1 MMNETQPEW
10 ENGLMLDLD
19 DDALGESSKFTFVV
33 STPSYA
39 AHEQR
44 EVQRLVR
51 KHVMRPFTKR
61 KRRGKH
67 KGARLAPRASLIVQ
81 HNNLMPLDLNDGID
95 NGMGSPL
102 NPTASITWFGAARVD
117 PFAAYPIQMDHQG
130 HELIDHIWRVA
141 RVNFQPFRDFWFP
154 LGLVD
159 AAAMHQILSNTAMHL
174 NALRG
179 RSDDVRAA
187 LEYNTAAIKSVNRRL
202 PDASQNTSDGILGAI
217 LGFMC
222 HDDKQMDNRYDRWT
236 IHLQGFQKMLALRG
250 GLETIE
256 SNRELRLSLFWIEH
270 NIMSDHDRVPQFP
283 PPIRYLSSP
292 YGEITREQSL
302 SHRDSII
309 ARSQLLPLVSREL
322 LDIMTELSALTLL
335 LSSPRTKERNL
346 WLDSNFPGLHIY
358 PTLYKVL
365 AVQKVVH
372 EDDITDIAH
381 ETCRL
386 GAHLCLSEIR
396 RRFGVSPVLTDI
408 PVAKLRAL
416 LEDEKIK
423 IYAQLGDPLIL
434 WVLMMAGCASTG
446 EGRSWAFDALRDLAA
461 SRDLRDGGQSME
473 IVSQMWWI
481 EEVFAPKCEQFQV
494 QFESFERR

>member
-1 MMNETQPEW
+1 MNGTQPECD
-10 ENGLMLDLD
+10 NGLVLDLD
-19 DDALGESSKFTFVV
+19 EDALGESSKFAFVV

-61 KRRGKH
+61 KRRGRYS
-67 KGARLAPRASLIVQ
+67 GARLAPRASLIAQ
-81 HNNLMPLDLNDGID
+81 HNILKPLDLNDGVD
-95 NGMGSPL
+95 DGLRAPL
-102 NPTASITWFGAARVD
+102 TPTATITWFGAARVD
-117 PFAAYPIQMDHQG
+117 PFAAYPIQMDHRDL
-130 HELIDHIWRVA
+130 ELVDHIWRVA
-141 RVNFQPFRDFWFP
+141 GVNFQPFRDFWFP

-159 AAAMHQILSNTAMHL
+159 AAAMQQILSNSAMHL

-179 RSDDVRAA
+179 LLDDAGTA
-187 LEYNTAAIKSVNRRL
+187 LEYHTAAIKSVNGRL
-202 PDASQNTSDGILGAI
+202 SDASQNTSDGILGAI

-222 HDDKQMDNRYDRWT
+222 HDQMDNRYDHWT
-236 IHLQGFQKMLALRG
+236 IHLQGFQKMLELRG

-270 NIMSDHDRVPQFP
+270 NIMSDHDRVPHFP
-283 PPIRYLSSP
+283 PPIRYVSSP

-309 ARSQLLPLVSREL
+309 ARSQLLSLVSQEL

-335 LSSPRTKERNL
+335 LSSPITKERNL
-346 WLDSNFPGLHIY
+346 WLDSNFPGLNIY
-358 PTLYKVL
+358 PILYKVL

-372 EDDITDIAH
+372 EDNITNIAH
-381 ETCRL
+381 EICRL
-386 GAHLCLSEIR
+386 GAHLFLSEIR

-416 LEDEKIK
+416 LADEKIQ
-423 IYAQLGDPLIL
+423 IYAQLRDPLIL

-446 EGRSWAFDALRDLAA
+446 EGRSWAVDTLRDLAA
-461 SRDLRDGGQSME
+461 SRDLRDGERSME
-473 IVSQMWWI
+473 IVSQMWWL
-481 EEVFAPKCEQFQV
+481 EEVFAPRYEQFQAQV
-494 QFESFERR
+494 ENFERR